1 MITKEDL
8 AQAILELKESQEQIS
23 RELKESQEQMAREL
37 KESDLKLK
45 KVQEQM
51 AHELKTLQEEISRDL
66 KQSSLELKASQEKS
80 DRRLDRVSQM
90 LGSIGNNQGDV
101 AEEFF
106 VNSLKAKPI
115 LNSIQYDFV
124 ESNAHRK
131 RSNIEDEFDILL
143 VNGRDVAIIETKY
156 KAHTT
161 DIEKLI
167 NKKYENFKKLYPE
180 YRDYNHHL
188 GFASFNI
195 NEDVKELALQ
205 NSVMLLQRKGDIIET
220 IAP

>member
-8 AQAILELKESQEQIS
+8 AQAILELKESQEQI
-23 RELKESQEQMAREL
+23 AREL
-37 KESDLKLK
+37 KESHEKLS
-45 KVQEQM
+45 Q
-51 AHELKTLQEEISRDL
+51 ELKESELRLE
-66 KQSSLELKASQEKS
+66 KSSLELKASQEKS

-195 NEDVKELALQ
+195 NEDVKELASKH
-205 NSVMLLQRKGDIIET
+205 NVMLLQRKGDIIET
-220 IAP
+220 IVPSS